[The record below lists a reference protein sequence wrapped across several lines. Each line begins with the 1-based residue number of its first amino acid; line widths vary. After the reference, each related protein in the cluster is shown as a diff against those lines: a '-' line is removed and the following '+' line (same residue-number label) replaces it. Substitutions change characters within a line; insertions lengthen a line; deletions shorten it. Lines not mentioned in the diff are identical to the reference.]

1 MFYEQKVVLKNIEV
15 LKVINSFHDK
25 SFVKFLIILQPVK
38 IISWDGIEDGKEAVF
53 KFWLFGWKTMK
64 VVHKSYV
71 NRDQYLSFEDK
82 GIEIPFGLS
91 TWNHHH
97 IVETQK
103 NNVVIIDRVTMTSD
117 GLIKS
122 YLIYP
127 IMIFPIFIRKVLYRI
142 WFYRMKNIKQT

>member
-1 MFYEQKVVLKNIEV
+1 MFYEQKVLLKNIEV

-25 SFVKFLIILQPVK
+25 SFVKFLITLQPVK

-103 NNVVIIDRVTMTSD
+103 NKFGGVSIF
-117 GLIKS
+117 S
-122 YLIYP
+122 YTVFKNDPIYSKK
-127 IMIFPIFIRKVLYRI
+127 MNRY
-142 WFYRMKNIKQT
+142 MD